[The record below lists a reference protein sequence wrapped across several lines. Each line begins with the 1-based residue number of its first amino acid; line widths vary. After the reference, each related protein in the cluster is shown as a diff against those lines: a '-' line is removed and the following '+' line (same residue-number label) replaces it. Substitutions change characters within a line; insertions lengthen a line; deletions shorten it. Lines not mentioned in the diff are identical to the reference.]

1 MATTI
6 VTKNNDTA
14 GVAPSAGQLVKGEL
28 AVNVTDKRLYTLDAS
43 NNVVLIS
50 SGSDYIVPVTVDV
63 NSASTAVTI
72 DQAGA
77 GGGIDLTNSGNGE
90 GIVLTSSGS
99 GNAMRITNT
108 GTGNSLLVEDS
119 ANPDST
125 PVVIKSTGELI
136 VGYTDSVATG
146 SFEVV
151 GDDDSTTRAHTIR
164 FSANASGPALV
175 LSKSRSGTI
184 GTQTIAQSGDSV
196 GAVGFR
202 ASDGTQFITGAQI
215 EAIVDGVPG
224 LNDMPTSLIFG
235 TTADGAASP
244 TERLRISPTGAWALA
259 GSANYGTQGQLLTSN
274 GNAAPTWS
282 DQFLSITFLISGGGS
297 VIQTGIQGD
306 LTVPFSCTITEW
318 TLLADQTGSIVVD
331 IWKDTYANFP
341 PTVADTITG
350 SAKPTISASNKGQ
363 SSTLTGWTATISA
376 GDTLRFN
383 VDSALSITRVTLS
396 LKVKR
401 T

>member
-6 VTKNNDTA
+6 ITKNNSIP
-14 GVAPSAGQLVKGEL
+14 GVVPSAGQLVQGEL
-28 AVNVTDKRLYTLDAS
+28 AVNVSDRKIYTLDAS
-43 NNVVLIS
+43 NQVVLVS
-50 SGSDYIVPVTVDV
+50 SGSDYDVPVTVDV

-77 GGGIDLTNSGNGE
+77 GGGL
-90 GIVLTSSGS
+90 
-99 GNAMRITNT
+99 RITNT
-108 GTGNSLLVEDS
+108 GSGNSLLVEDS

-151 GDDDSTTRAHTIR
+151 GDGDSTTRAHTIR

-244 TERLRISPTGAWALA
+244 TERLRITSTGALA
-259 GSANYGTQGQLLTSN
+259 IAGAANYGTQGQSLISS
-274 GNAAPTWS
+274 GNAAPAWV
-282 DQFLSITFLISGGGS
+282 DQTVSISFTMSGSGAT
-297 VIQTGIQGD
+297 IPAGIQGD
-306 LTVPFSCTITEW
+306 LVIPFACVIEQW
-318 TLLADQTGSIVVD
+318 TLLSNISGSIVVD
-331 IWKDTYANFP
+331 IWKDTYVNAP
-341 PTVADTITG
+341 PTAADSITG
-350 SAKPTISASNKGQ
+350 TAKPTISVSTKGQ
-363 SSTLTGWTATISA
+363 SSTLTGWTTAINA
-376 GDTLRFN
+376 NDILRFN
-383 VDSALSITRVTLS
+383 VDSSSTLTIATLS
-396 LKVKR
+396 LKVRK